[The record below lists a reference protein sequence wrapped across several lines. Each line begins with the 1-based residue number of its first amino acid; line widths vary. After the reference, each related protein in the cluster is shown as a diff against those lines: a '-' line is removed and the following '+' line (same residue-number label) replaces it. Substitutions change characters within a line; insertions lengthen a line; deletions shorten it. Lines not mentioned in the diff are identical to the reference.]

1 MTFSVKP
8 TRRGVLQGLAGAV
21 ATGVLLPLVGAGRAF
36 GQASNLLY
44 VNTWGGTWTETE
56 QQAFFAPFTQRTGVE
71 VRTVS
76 PVSFAALK
84 AQAESGRYEWDVTAI
99 NEPSWIRAYTD
110 GLVEPLD
117 WSIID
122 RASLPAE
129 AITHDG
135 VAVCVLSTNLCYRT
149 EKFPDEAPKTWADF
163 WDVERFPGERGMYQD
178 GRTSVRQAL
187 MADGVPPDQLYPMDI
202 DRALAKLSE
211 IKPHVKV
218 WWRQAAQSQQLIRD
232 GEVDLMPIW
241 NSGATALK
249 RQKVPIEISWH
260 GAMPVRT
267 ILGVV
272 RGAPNRENAFRYIQL
287 CLEAERQAEFAQG
300 VGYGPS
306 NVAAFDY
313 IPEEA
318 ARGMPTHPDNAPLAA
333 VIDPVW
339 EAEHSDE
346 IEERFLEWLV
356 G

>member
-1 MTFSVKP
+1 MNFSNKLS
-8 TRRGVLQGLAGAV
+8 RRAVLQSMAVTAAGA
-21 ATGVLLPLVGAGRAF
+21 LLPTAASRQAL
-36 GQASNLLY
+36 GQSSKLLY

-56 QQAFFAPFTQRTGVE
+56 QRAFFAPYTERTGVE

-84 AQAESGRYEWDVTAI
+84 AQVESGRYEWDVTAI
-99 NEPSWIRAYTD
+99 NEPAWVRAYSD
-110 GLVEPLD
+110 KLVEPLD

-122 RASLPAE
+122 RASVPE
-129 AITHDG
+129 DAITHDG

-149 EKFPDEAPKTWADF
+149 DKFPENAPQTWADF
-163 WDVERFPGERGMYQD
+163 WDVERFPGNRGMYQD
-178 GRTSVRQAL
+178 GRTSIRQAL
-187 MADGVPPDQLYPMDI
+187 LADGVPVDQLYPMDI

-211 IKPHVKV
+211 LKPHVKV

-241 NSGATALK
+241 NSGATNLK
-249 RQKVPIEISWH
+249 RQGAPIEISWH
-260 GAMPVRT
+260 QAMPVRT

-272 RGAPNRENAFRYIQL
+272 RGASNRENAFRYIQL
-287 CLEAERQAEFAQG
+287 CLEADRQAEFTQG
-300 VGYGPS
+300 VGYGPA
-306 NVAAFDY
+306 NVEAFDH
-313 IPEEA
+313 IPAEA

-356 G
+356 K